1 MNIKVYLVADKIE
14 KFYLEAIKEYEKRLS
29 RYCKIQL
36 IQVKNK
42 NQLLK
47 ISQSKSYKILV
58 SPKGQQISSEELAD
72 KINSLAI
79 SGKSDIA
86 FIIAAE
92 KVPHEEVL
100 SISPM
105 EMDLGLKAT
114 ILFEQIYRSYRIIN
128 NEPYHKWLWF
138 FI

>member
-1 MNIKVYLVADKIE
+1 MNFKVYLVASKID
-14 KFYLEAIKEYEKRLS
+14 KFYMEAIKEYEKRLS

-36 IQVKNK
+36 IQIK
-42 NQLLK
+42 NQSHLSK
-47 ISQSKSYKILV
+47 INQNRTYKILIL
-58 SPKGQQISSEELAD
+58 SKGQQISSEELAD

-86 FIIAAE
+86 FIIDIENAPWDE
-92 KVPHEEVL
+92 IL

-105 EMDLGLKAT
+105 EMDLGLTAT

-128 NEPYHKWLWF
+128 NEPYHK
-138 FI
+138 

>member
-1 MNIKVYLVADKIE
+1 MNFKVYLVASKID
-14 KFYLEAIKEYEKRLS
+14 KFYMEAIKEYEKRLS

-36 IQVKNK
+36 IQIK
-42 NQLLK
+42 NQSHLSK
-47 ISQSKSYKILV
+47 INQNRTYKILIL
-58 SPKGQQISSEELAD
+58 SKGQQISSEELAD

-86 FIIAAE
+86 FIIGAE
-92 KVPHEEVL
+92 KVAQEEIL

-105 EMDLGLKAT
+105 EMDLGLTAT

-128 NEPYHKWLWF
+128 NEPYHK
-138 FI
+138 

>member
-1 MNIKVYLVADKIE
+1 MNFKIYLVGNKID
-14 KFYLEAIKEYEKRLS
+14 KFYMEAIKEYEKRLS

-36 IQVKNK
+36 IQVKNQ
-42 NQLLK
+42 NQLSK
-47 ISQSKSYKILV
+47 INQIKSYKILV

-86 FIIAAE
+86 FIIDMENAPWDE
-92 KVPHEEVL
+92 IL

-105 EMDLGLKAT
+105 EMDPGLKAT
-114 ILFEQIYRSYRIIN
+114 ILFEQIYRAYRIIN
-128 NEPYHKWLWF
+128 NEPYHK
-138 FI
+138 

>member
-1 MNIKVYLVADKIE
+1 MNFKIYLVGNKID
-14 KFYLEAIKEYEKRLS
+14 KFYMEAIKEYEKRLS

-36 IQVKNK
+36 IQVKNQ
-42 NQLLK
+42 NQLSK
-47 ISQSKSYKILV
+47 INQIKSYKILV

-86 FIIAAE
+86 FIIDIENAPWDE
-92 KVPHEEVL
+92 IL

-105 EMDLGLKAT
+105 EMDPGLKAT
-114 ILFEQIYRSYRIIN
+114 ILFEQIYRAYRIIN
-128 NEPYHKWLWF
+128 NEPYHK
-138 FI
+138 

>member
-1 MNIKVYLVADKIE
+1 MNFKVYLVASKID
-14 KFYLEAIKEYEKRLS
+14 KFYMEAIKEYEKRLS

-36 IQVKNK
+36 IQIK
-42 NQLLK
+42 NQSHLSK
-47 ISQSKSYKILV
+47 INQNRTYKILIL
-58 SPKGQQISSEELAD
+58 SKGQQISSEELAD

-86 FIIAAE
+86 FIIGAE
-92 KVPHEEVL
+92 KITQEEIL

-105 EMDLGLKAT
+105 EMDLGLTAT

-128 NEPYHKWLWF
+128 NEPYHK
-138 FI
+138 